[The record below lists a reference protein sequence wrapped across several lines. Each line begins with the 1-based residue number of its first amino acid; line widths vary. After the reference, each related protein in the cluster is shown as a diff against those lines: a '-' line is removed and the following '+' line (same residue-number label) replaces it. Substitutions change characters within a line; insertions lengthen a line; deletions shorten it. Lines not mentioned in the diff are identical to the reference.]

1 MFVWDPAY
9 FIFIA
14 PALLLMLFAQF
25 KVQGTYRK
33 YSQVANRLGISG
45 LEAAQ
50 RLLRANGLYH
60 VQIKGTHGQ
69 LTDHYDPRTKELRL
83 SEGVARSASVA
94 ALGIVAHECGHA
106 VQDKTGYFPLRLRA
120 GLVPMVNIGGY
131 LGYIFFL
138 AGLLLQITG
147 LVWLGVIFFSGGVVF
162 ALATLPVELN
172 ASSRAMQMLKSAG
185 LVRGEDEF
193 KQARS
198 VLNAAA
204 LTYIAA
210 LAMALF
216 QLLYYISIAVG
227 MSGRRRR

>member
-1 MFVWDPAY
+1 MFMWNPTY
-9 FIFIA
+9 FVFIV

-33 YSQVANRLGISG
+33 YGQIANRLGISG
-45 LEAAQ
+45 LEAAR
-50 RLLRANGLYH
+50 RLLRANGLNH
-60 VQIKGTHGQ
+60 VQVKGTRGQ
-69 LTDHYDPRTKELRL
+69 LTDHYDPRSKELRL

-94 ALGIVAHECGHA
+94 SLGIVAHECGHA
-106 VQDKTGYFPLRLRA
+106 VQDKAGYFPLRLRA

-138 AGLLLQITG
+138 VGLFLQMTG

-172 ASSRAMQMLKSAG
+172 ASSRAMKMLKSAG
-185 LVRGEDEF
+185 LVRGEDEY
-193 KQARS
+193 KQAKS

-204 LTYIAA
+204 LTYVAA

-216 QLLYYISIAVG
+216 QLLYYISIAAG

>member
-1 MFVWDPAY
+1 MFMWNPTY

-25 KVQGTYRK
+25 KVQRTYRK
-33 YSQVANRLGISG
+33 YGQVANRLGISG

-50 RLLRANGLYH
+50 RLLQANGLNQ
-60 VQIKGTHGQ
+60 VEVKGTRGQ
-69 LTDHYDPRTKELRL
+69 LTDHYDPRSKELRL

-94 ALGIVAHECGHA
+94 SLGIVAHECGHA
-106 VQDKTGYFPLRLRA
+106 VQDKAGYLPLRLRA
-120 GLVPMVNIGGY
+120 GLVPMVNVGGY

-138 AGLLLQITG
+138 VGLFLQVTG
-147 LVWLGVIFFSGGVVF
+147 LVWLGVAFFSGGVVF

-172 ASSRAMQMLKSAG
+172 ASSRAMQMLNSAG
-185 LVRGEDEF
+185 LVRGEDEY
-193 KQARS
+193 KQAKS

-204 LTYIAA
+204 LTYVAA

-216 QLLYYISIAVG
+216 QLLYYISIAAG

>member
-1 MFVWDPAY
+1 MFMWNPTY
-9 FIFIA
+9 FVFIA

-33 YSQVANRLGISG
+33 YSKVANRLGISG
-45 LEAAQ
+45 REAAQ
-50 RLLRANGLYH
+50 RLLRANGLNH
-60 VQIKGTHGQ
+60 VVVKDVRGQ
-69 LTDHYDPRTKELRL
+69 LTDHYDPRSKELRL

-106 VQDKTGYFPLRLRA
+106 VQDKAGYLPLRLRA
-120 GLVPMVNIGGY
+120 GLVPMVNVGGY

-138 AGLLLQITG
+138 IGLFLQMTG

-172 ASSRAMQMLKSAG
+172 ASRRATQMLESAG
-185 LVRGEDEF
+185 LTRGQDEL
-193 KQARS
+193 KQAKS

-204 LTYIAA
+204 LTYVAA

-216 QLLYYISIAVG
+216 QLLYYVSIAAG

>member
-1 MFVWDPAY
+1 MFMWNPTY
-9 FIFIA
+9 FVFIA

-33 YSQVANRLGISG
+33 YSKVANRLGISG
-45 LEAAQ
+45 REAAQ
-50 RLLRANGLYH
+50 RLLRANGLNH
-60 VQIKGTHGQ
+60 VVVKDVRGQ
-69 LTDHYDPRTKELRL
+69 LTDHYDPRSKELRL

-106 VQDKTGYFPLRLRA
+106 VQDKAGYLPLRLRA
-120 GLVPMVNIGGY
+120 SLVPMVNVGGY

-138 AGLLLQITG
+138 IGLFLQMTG

-172 ASSRAMQMLKSAG
+172 ASRRATQMLESAG
-185 LVRGEDEF
+185 LTRGQDEL
-193 KQARS
+193 KQAKS

-204 LTYIAA
+204 LTYVAA

-216 QLLYYISIAVG
+216 QLLYYVSIAAG

>member
-1 MFVWDPAY
+1 MFMWNPTY

-50 RLLRANGLYH
+50 RLLRANGLNH
-60 VQIKGTHGQ
+60 VEVTGIRGQ
-69 LTDHYDPRTKELRL
+69 LTDHYDPRSKELRL

-94 ALGIVAHECGHA
+94 SLGIVAHECGHA
-106 VQDKTGYFPLRLRA
+106 VQDKAGYFPLRLRA

-138 AGLLLQITG
+138 VGIFLQMTG

-172 ASSRAMQMLKSAG
+172 ASNRAIQMLNSAG
-185 LVRGEDEF
+185 LVRGQDEL
-193 KQARS
+193 KQAKS

-204 LTYIAA
+204 LTYVAA
-210 LAMALF
+210 LAMALL
-216 QLLYYISIAVG
+216 QLLYYISIAAG

>member
-1 MFVWDPAY
+1 MFMWNPAY
-9 FIFIA
+9 FVFIA

-45 LEAAQ
+45 QEAAQ
-50 RLLRANGLYH
+50 RLLRANGLSH
-60 VQIKGTHGQ
+60 VEVKGIRGQ
-69 LTDHYDPRTKELRL
+69 LTDHYDPRSKELRL

-106 VQDKTGYFPLRLRA
+106 VQDKAGYFPLRLRA

-138 AGLLLQITG
+138 IGLFLQITG
-147 LVWLGVIFFSGGVVF
+147 LVWLGIIFFSGGVVF

-172 ASSRAMQMLKSAG
+172 ASNRAMQMLESAG
-185 LVRGEDEF
+185 LTRGQDEL
-193 KQARS
+193 KQAKS

-204 LTYIAA
+204 LTYVAA

-216 QLLYYISIAVG
+216 QLLYYVSIAAG

>member
-1 MFVWDPAY
+1 MFMWNPAY

-33 YSQVANRLGISG
+33 YSRVANRLGISG

-50 RLLRANGLYH
+50 RLLRANGLNN
-60 VQIKGTHGQ
+60 VQIKGIRGQ
-69 LTDHYDPRTKELRL
+69 LSDHYDPRSKELRL

-106 VQDKTGYFPLRLRA
+106 VQDKSGYFPLRLRA

-138 AGLLLQITG
+138 VGLFLQMTG
-147 LVWLGVIFFSGGVVF
+147 LVWLGVAFFSGGVVF

-172 ASSRAMQMLKSAG
+172 ASNRAMQMLNSAG
-185 LVRGEDEF
+185 LVGGQDEL
-193 KQARS
+193 KQAKS

-204 LTYIAA
+204 LTYVAA
-210 LAMALF
+210 LAMALL
-216 QLLYYISIAVG
+216 QLLYYISIAAG

>member
-1 MFVWDPAY
+1 MFMWNPAY
-9 FIFIA
+9 FVFIA

-33 YSQVANRLGISG
+33 YSQVVNRLGISG
-45 LEAAQ
+45 REAAQ
-50 RLLRANGLYH
+50 RLLRANGLNH
-60 VQIKGTHGQ
+60 VVVKDVRGQ
-69 LTDHYDPRTKELRL
+69 LTDHYDPRSKELRL

-106 VQDKTGYFPLRLRA
+106 VQDKAGYLPLRLRA
-120 GLVPMVNIGGY
+120 SLVPMVNVGGY

-138 AGLLLQITG
+138 IGLFLQMTG

-172 ASSRAMQMLKSAG
+172 ASRRATQMLESAG
-185 LVRGEDEF
+185 LTRGQDEL
-193 KQARS
+193 KQAKS

-204 LTYIAA
+204 LTYVAA

-216 QLLYYISIAVG
+216 QLLYYVSIAAG

>member
-1 MFVWDPAY
+1 MFMWNPAY

-33 YSQVANRLGISG
+33 YSQVANRLGIRG

-50 RLLRANGLYH
+50 RLLRASGLTQ
-60 VQIKGTHGQ
+60 VQIKGIRGQ
-69 LTDHYDPRTKELRL
+69 LTDHYDPRSKELRL

-94 ALGIVAHECGHA
+94 SLGIVAHECGHA

-120 GLVPMVNIGGY
+120 GLVPMVNVGGY

-138 AGLLLQITG
+138 VGLFLQITG

-162 ALATLPVELN
+162 ALATLPMELN
-172 ASSRAMQMLKSAG
+172 ASNRAMQMLKGAG

-193 KQARS
+193 KQAKS

-204 LTYIAA
+204 LTYVAA
-210 LAMALF
+210 LAMALL
-216 QLLYYISIAVG
+216 QLLYYISIAAG

>member
-1 MFVWDPAY
+1 MFMWNPAY

-50 RLLRANGLYH
+50 RLLRANGLNH
-60 VQIKGTHGQ
+60 VQVKGVRGQ
-69 LTDHYDPRTKELRL
+69 LTDHYDPRSKELHL
-83 SEGVARSASVA
+83 SEGVGHSASVA

-131 LGYIFFL
+131 MGYIFFL
-138 AGLLLQITG
+138 IGLFLQITG

-172 ASSRAMQMLKSAG
+172 ASNRAMQMLESAG
-185 LVRGEDEF
+185 LVGGQDEL
-193 KQARS
+193 KQAKS

-204 LTYIAA
+204 LTYVAA

-216 QLLYYISIAVG
+216 QLLYYISIAAG

>member
-1 MFVWDPAY
+1 MFMWNPAY

-33 YSQVANRLGISG
+33 YAQVANRLGISG
-45 LEAAQ
+45 LEAAR
-50 RLLRANGLYH
+50 RLLRANGLNH
-60 VQIKGTHGQ
+60 VEIKGIRGQ
-69 LTDHYDPRTKELRL
+69 LTDHYDPRSKELRL
-83 SEGVARSASVA
+83 SDGVARSASVA
-94 ALGIVAHECGHA
+94 SLGIVAHECGHA

-120 GLVPMVNIGGY
+120 GLVPMVNVGGY

-138 AGLLLQITG
+138 VGLFLQITG

-172 ASSRAMQMLKSAG
+172 ASNRAMQMLSSAG
-185 LVRGEDEF
+185 LVRGEDEL
-193 KQARS
+193 KQAKS

-204 LTYIAA
+204 LTYVAA

-216 QLLYYISIAVG
+216 QLLYYISIAAG

>member
-1 MFVWDPAY
+1 MFMWDPAY

-33 YSQVANRLGISG
+33 YSQVANRLGVSG

-50 RLLRANGLYH
+50 RLLRVNGLNH
-60 VQIKGTHGQ
+60 VQIKGIRGQ
-69 LTDHYDPRTKELRL
+69 LTDHYDPRSKELRL

-94 ALGIVAHECGHA
+94 SLGIVAHECGHA

-138 AGLLLQITG
+138 VGLFLQMTG
-147 LVWLGVIFFSGGVVF
+147 LVWLGVIFFSGGVIF

-172 ASSRAMQMLKSAG
+172 ASGRAMQMLTNAG
-185 LVRGEDEF
+185 LVSGQDEF
-193 KQARS
+193 KQAKS

-204 LTYIAA
+204 LTYVAA
-210 LAMALF
+210 LAMALL
-216 QLLYYISIAVG
+216 QLLYYISIAAG

>member
-1 MFVWDPAY
+1 MFMWDPAY

-33 YSQVANRLGISG
+33 YARVANRLGISG

-50 RLLRANGLYH
+50 RLLRANGLHH
-60 VQIKGTHGQ
+60 VEIKGTRGQ
-69 LTDHYDPRTKELRL
+69 LTDHYDPRSKELRL

-106 VQDKTGYFPLRLRA
+106 VQDKAGYFPLRLRA

-138 AGLLLQITG
+138 VGIFLQITG

-172 ASSRAMQMLKSAG
+172 ASRRATQMLESAG
-185 LVRGEDEF
+185 LVRGQDEL
-193 KQARS
+193 KQAKS

-216 QLLYYISIAVG
+216 QLLYYISIAAG

>member
-1 MFVWDPAY
+1 MFMWNPAY

-50 RLLRANGLYH
+50 RLLRANGLNH
-60 VQIKGTHGQ
+60 VQVKGVRGQ
-69 LTDHYDPRTKELRL
+69 LTDHYDPRSKELRL
-83 SEGVARSASVA
+83 SEGVGRSASVA

-131 LGYIFFL
+131 MGYIFFL
-138 AGLLLQITG
+138 IGLFLQMTG

-172 ASSRAMQMLKSAG
+172 ASNRAMQMLESAG
-185 LVRGEDEF
+185 LVRGQDEL
-193 KQARS
+193 KQAKS

-204 LTYIAA
+204 LTYVAA

-216 QLLYYISIAVG
+216 QLLYYISIAAG

>member
-1 MFVWDPAY
+1 MFMWNPAY
-9 FIFIA
+9 FVFIA

-50 RLLRANGLYH
+50 RLLRANGLNH
-60 VQIKGTHGQ
+60 VQVKDIRGQ
-69 LTDHYDPRTKELRL
+69 LTDHYDPRSKELRL

-106 VQDKTGYFPLRLRA
+106 VQDKAGYFPLRLRA
-120 GLVPMVNIGGY
+120 GLVPVVNIGGY

-138 AGLLLQITG
+138 IGLFLQMTG

-172 ASSRAMQMLKSAG
+172 ASRRATQMLESAG
-185 LVRGEDEF
+185 LVRGQDEL
-193 KQARS
+193 KQAKS

-204 LTYIAA
+204 LTYVAA

-216 QLLYYISIAVG
+216 QLLYYISIAAG

>member
-1 MFVWDPAY
+1 MFMWNPAY
-9 FIFIA
+9 FVFIA

-33 YSQVANRLGISG
+33 YSQIANRLGISG
-45 LEAAQ
+45 QEAAQ
-50 RLLRANGLYH
+50 RLLRANGLNH
-60 VQIKGTHGQ
+60 VQVKGIRGQ
-69 LTDHYDPRTKELRL
+69 LFDHYDPRSKELRL

-106 VQDKTGYFPLRLRA
+106 VQDKSGYFPLRLRA

-138 AGLLLQITG
+138 VGLFLQMTG
-147 LVWLGVIFFSGGVVF
+147 LVWLGVAFFSGGVVF

-172 ASSRAMQMLKSAG
+172 ASNRAMQMLKSAR
-185 LVRGEDEF
+185 LVRGEDEY
-193 KQARS
+193 KQAKS

-204 LTYIAA
+204 LTYVAA

-216 QLLYYISIAVG
+216 QLLYYISIAAG

>member
-1 MFVWDPAY
+1 MFMWNPAY
-9 FIFIA
+9 FVFIA

-33 YSQVANRLGISG
+33 YAQVANRLGISG

-50 RLLRANGLYH
+50 RLLRANGLHH
-60 VQIKGTHGQ
+60 VQIKSIRGE
-69 LTDHYDPRTKELRL
+69 LTDHYDPRSKELRL
-83 SEGVARSASVA
+83 SEGVGRSASVA

-106 VQDKTGYFPLRLRA
+106 VQDKAGYFPLRLRA

-138 AGLLLQITG
+138 VGLFLQMTG
-147 LVWLGVIFFSGGVVF
+147 LVWLGVAFFSGGVVF

-172 ASSRAMQMLKSAG
+172 ASNRAVQMLESAG
-185 LVRGEDEF
+185 LVRGQDEL
-193 KQARS
+193 KQAKG

-204 LTYIAA
+204 LTYVAA
-210 LAMALF
+210 LAMALL
-216 QLLYYISIAVG
+216 QLLYYISIAAG

>member
-1 MFVWDPAY
+1 VFMWNPTYFV
-9 FIFIA
+9 FIA

-50 RLLRANGLYH
+50 RLLRANGLNH
-60 VQIKGTHGQ
+60 VEVKGIHGQ
-69 LTDHYDPRTKELRL
+69 LSDHYDPRSKELRL

-106 VQDKTGYFPLRLRA
+106 VQDKAGYFPLRLRA

-138 AGLLLQITG
+138 VGLFLQMTG
-147 LVWLGVIFFSGGVVF
+147 LVWLGVAFFSGGVLF

-172 ASSRAMQMLKSAG
+172 ASNRATQMLESAG
-185 LVRGEDEF
+185 LVRGQDEL
-193 KQARS
+193 KQAKS

-204 LTYIAA
+204 LTYVAA
-210 LAMALF
+210 LAMALL
-216 QLLYYISIAVG
+216 QLLYYISIAAG

>member
-1 MFVWDPAY
+1 MFIWDPTY

-50 RLLRANGLYH
+50 RLLRASGLTH
-60 VQIKGTHGQ
+60 VQIKGTRGQ
-69 LTDHYDPRTKELRL
+69 LTDHYDPRHKELRL

-94 ALGIVAHECGHA
+94 SLGIVAHECGHA

-138 AGLLLQITG
+138 AGLFLQITG
-147 LVWLGVIFFSGGVVF
+147 LVWLGVIFFSGGVIF
-162 ALATLPVELN
+162 SLATLPVELN
-172 ASSRAMQMLKSAG
+172 ASRRAMQMLKSTG
-185 LVRGEDEF
+185 LIRGEDEF

-204 LTYIAA
+204 LTYVAA
-210 LAMALF
+210 LAMALL
-216 QLLYYISIAVG
+216 QLLYYISIAAG

>member
-1 MFVWDPAY
+1 MFIWDPTY
-9 FIFIA
+9 FVFIA

-33 YSQVANRLGISG
+33 YSQLANRLGISG

-50 RLLRANGLYH
+50 RLLRANGLTQ
-60 VQIKGTHGQ
+60 VQIKGTRGQ
-69 LTDHYDPRTKELRL
+69 LTDHYDPRSKELRL

-94 ALGIVAHECGHA
+94 SLGIVAHECGHA
-106 VQDKTGYFPLRLRA
+106 IQDKAGYFPLRLRA

-138 AGLLLQITG
+138 AGLFLQITG
-147 LVWLGVIFFSGGVVF
+147 LIWLGVTFFSGGVVF

-172 ASSRAMQMLKSAG
+172 ASSQAMQMLKSAG
-185 LVRGEDEF
+185 LVRDENEF
-193 KQARS
+193 KQAKS

-204 LTYIAA
+204 LTYVAA

-216 QLLYYISIAVG
+216 QLLYYISIATG

>member
-1 MFVWDPAY
+1 MFMWNPTY
-9 FIFIA
+9 FVFIA

-25 KVQGTYRK
+25 KVKGTYRK

-45 LEAAQ
+45 QEAAQ
-50 RLLRANGLYH
+50 RLLRANGLNH
-60 VQIKGTHGQ
+60 VQVKGTRGQ
-69 LTDHYDPRTKELRL
+69 LTDHYDPRSKELRL
-83 SEGVARSASVA
+83 SEGVGRSASVA

-106 VQDKTGYFPLRLRA
+106 VQDNTGYFPLRLRA

-138 AGLLLQITG
+138 IGLFLQMTG

-172 ASSRAMQMLKSAG
+172 ASNRAMQMLESAG
-185 LVRGEDEF
+185 LTRGQDEL
-193 KQARS
+193 KQAKS

-204 LTYIAA
+204 LTYVAA
-210 LAMALF
+210 LAMALL
-216 QLLYYISIAVG
+216 QLLYYISVAAG

>member
-1 MFVWDPAY
+1 MFMWNPTY
-9 FIFIA
+9 FVFIA

-33 YSQVANRLGISG
+33 YSKVANRLGISG
-45 LEAAQ
+45 REAAQ
-50 RLLRANGLYH
+50 RLLRANGLHH
-60 VQIKGTHGQ
+60 VVVKDIRGQ
-69 LTDHYDPRTKELRL
+69 LTDHYDPRSKELRL

-106 VQDKTGYFPLRLRA
+106 VQDKAGYLPLRLRA
-120 GLVPMVNIGGY
+120 SLVPMVNVGGY

-138 AGLLLQITG
+138 IGLFLQMTG

-172 ASSRAMQMLKSAG
+172 ASRRATQMLESAG
-185 LVRGEDEF
+185 LTRGQDEL
-193 KQARS
+193 KQAKS

-204 LTYIAA
+204 LTYVAA

-216 QLLYYISIAVG
+216 QLLYYVSIAAG

>member
-1 MFVWDPAY
+1 MFMWNPTY
-9 FIFIA
+9 FVFIA

-25 KVQGTYRK
+25 KVKGTYRK
-33 YSQVANRLGISG
+33 YSKVANRLGISG
-45 LEAAQ
+45 QEAAQ
-50 RLLRANGLYH
+50 RLLRANGLNH
-60 VQIKGTHGQ
+60 VKIKDIRGQ
-69 LTDHYDPRTKELRL
+69 LTDHYDPRSKELRL
-83 SEGVARSASVA
+83 SEGVAHSASVA

-106 VQDKTGYFPLRLRA
+106 AQDKAGYLPLRLRA

-138 AGLLLQITG
+138 IGLFLQMTG

-172 ASSRAMQMLKSAG
+172 ASRRATQMLESAG
-185 LVRGEDEF
+185 LVRGQDEL
-193 KQARS
+193 KQAKS

-204 LTYIAA
+204 LTYVAA

-216 QLLYYISIAVG
+216 QLLYYISIAAG

>member
-1 MFVWDPAY
+1 MLMWNPNY
-9 FIFIA
+9 LIFIA

-33 YSQVANRLGISG
+33 YSQVANRSGISG

-50 RLLRANGLYH
+50 RLLQANGLNH
-60 VQIKGTHGQ
+60 VEVKGIRGQ
-69 LTDHYDPRTKELRL
+69 LADHYDPRSKELRL
-83 SEGVARSASVA
+83 SEGVARGASVA

-106 VQDKTGYFPLRLRA
+106 VQDKAGYLPLRLRA

-138 AGLLLQITG
+138 IGLFLQITG
-147 LVWLGVIFFSGGVVF
+147 LVWLGIIFFSGGVIF

-172 ASSRAMQMLKSAG
+172 ASNRAMQMLKSAG
-185 LVRGEDEF
+185 LTRGQDEL
-193 KQARS
+193 KQAKS

-204 LTYIAA
+204 LTYVAA

-216 QLLYYISIAVG
+216 QLLYYISIAAG

>member
-1 MFVWDPAY
+1 MFMWNPAY
-9 FIFIA
+9 FVFIA

-45 LEAAQ
+45 QEAAQ
-50 RLLRANGLYH
+50 RLLRANGLHH
-60 VQIKGTHGQ
+60 VQVKGIRGQ
-69 LTDHYDPRTKELRL
+69 LSDHYDPRSKELRL
-83 SEGVARSASVA
+83 SEGVGRGASVA

-106 VQDKTGYFPLRLRA
+106 AQDKAGYLPLRLRA

-138 AGLLLQITG
+138 IGLFLQMTG

-172 ASSRAMQMLKSAG
+172 ASKRAMQMLESAG
-185 LVRGEDEF
+185 LTRGQDELR
-193 KQARS
+193 QAKS

-204 LTYIAA
+204 LTYVAA
-210 LAMALF
+210 LAMALM
-216 QLLYYISIAVG
+216 QLLYYISIAAG

>member
-1 MFVWDPAY
+1 MFMWNPTY
-9 FIFIA
+9 FVFIA

-25 KVQGTYRK
+25 KVKGTYRK

-45 LEAAQ
+45 QEAAQ
-50 RLLRANGLYH
+50 RLLRANGLNH
-60 VQIKGTHGQ
+60 VQVKGIRGQ
-69 LTDHYDPRTKELRL
+69 LTDHYDPRSKELRL
-83 SEGVARSASVA
+83 SEGVARGASVA

-131 LGYIFFL
+131 MGYIFFL
-138 AGLLLQITG
+138 IGLFLQMTG

-172 ASSRAMQMLKSAG
+172 ASNRAMQMLESAG
-185 LVRGEDEF
+185 LTRGQDEL
-193 KQARS
+193 KQAKS

-204 LTYIAA
+204 LTYVAA

-216 QLLYYISIAVG
+216 QLLYYVSIAAG

>member
-1 MFVWDPAY
+1 MFMWNPAY
-9 FIFIA
+9 FVFIA

-45 LEAAQ
+45 QEAAQ
-50 RLLRANGLYH
+50 RLLRANGLSH
-60 VQIKGTHGQ
+60 VQIKGIRGQ
-69 LTDHYDPRTKELRL
+69 LSDHYDPRSKELRL
-83 SEGVARSASVA
+83 SEGVGRGASVA

-106 VQDKTGYFPLRLRA
+106 AQDKAGYLPLRLRA

-138 AGLLLQITG
+138 IGLFLQMTG

-172 ASSRAMQMLKSAG
+172 ASKRAMQMLESAG
-185 LVRGEDEF
+185 LTRGQDELR
-193 KQARS
+193 QAKS

-204 LTYIAA
+204 LTYVAA
-210 LAMALF
+210 LAMALM
-216 QLLYYISIAVG
+216 QLLYYISIAAG

>member
-1 MFVWDPAY
+1 MFMWNPTY
-9 FIFIA
+9 FVFIA

-25 KVQGTYRK
+25 KVKGTYRK

-45 LEAAQ
+45 QEAAQ
-50 RLLRANGLYH
+50 RLLRANGLNH
-60 VQIKGTHGQ
+60 VQVKGTRGQ
-69 LTDHYDPRTKELRL
+69 LTDHYDPRSKELRL
-83 SEGVARSASVA
+83 SEGVGRSASVA

-138 AGLLLQITG
+138 IGLLLQMTG

-172 ASSRAMQMLKSAG
+172 ASNRAMQMLESAG
-185 LVRGEDEF
+185 LVRGQDEF
-193 KQARS
+193 KQAKS

-204 LTYIAA
+204 LTYVAA
-210 LAMALF
+210 LAMALL
-216 QLLYYISIAVG
+216 QLLYYISVAAG

>member
-1 MFVWDPAY
+1 MFMWNPAY
-9 FIFIA
+9 FVFIA

-33 YSQVANRLGISG
+33 YSKVANRLGIG
-45 LEAAQ
+45 GQEAAR
-50 RLLRANGLYH
+50 RLLQANGLHH
-60 VQIKGTHGQ
+60 VAVKDIRGQ
-69 LTDHYDPRTKELRL
+69 LTDHYDPRSKELRL

-106 VQDKTGYFPLRLRA
+106 VQDKAGYFPLRLRA
-120 GLVPMVNIGGY
+120 GLVPMVNVGGY

-138 AGLLLQITG
+138 IGLFLQMTG

-172 ASSRAMQMLKSAG
+172 ASRRATQMLESAG
-185 LVRGEDEF
+185 LVRGQDEL
-193 KQARS
+193 KQTKS

-204 LTYIAA
+204 LTYVAA
-210 LAMALF
+210 LAMALL
-216 QLLYYISIAVG
+216 QLLYYISIAAG

>member
-1 MFVWDPAY
+1 MLMWDPAY

-50 RLLRANGLYH
+50 RLLRTSGLYH
-60 VQIKGTHGQ
+60 VQIKGTPGQ

-106 VQDKTGYFPLRLRA
+106 IQDKTGYFPLRLRA
-120 GLVPMVNIGGY
+120 SLVPMVNIGGY

-147 LVWLGVIFFSGGVVF
+147 LVWLGVIFFSGGFVF

-172 ASSRAMQMLKSAG
+172 ASNRAMQMLTSAG
-185 LVRGEDEF
+185 LLRGEDEF
-193 KQARS
+193 KQAKS

-204 LTYIAA
+204 LTYVAA

>member
-1 MFVWDPAY
+1 
-9 FIFIA
+9 
-14 PALLLMLFAQF
+14 MLFAQF

-45 LEAAQ
+45 QEAAQ
-50 RLLRANGLYH
+50 RLLRANGLNH
-60 VQIKGTHGQ
+60 VQVKGTRGQ
-69 LTDHYDPRTKELRL
+69 LSDHYDPRSKELRL
-83 SEGVARSASVA
+83 SEGVGRSASVA

-106 VQDKTGYFPLRLRA
+106 VQDKTGYLPLRLRA

-138 AGLLLQITG
+138 IGLFLQMTG

-162 ALATLPVELN
+162 ALATLPVELD
-172 ASSRAMQMLKSAG
+172 ASNRAIQMLESAG
-185 LVRGEDEF
+185 LVRGQDEL
-193 KQARS
+193 KQAKS

-204 LTYIAA
+204 LTYVAA
-210 LAMALF
+210 LAMALL
-216 QLLYYISIAVG
+216 QLLYYISVAAG

>member
-1 MFVWDPAY
+1 MFMWNPAY
-9 FIFIA
+9 FVFIA
-14 PALLLMLFAQF
+14 PALLLMLLAQF

-50 RLLRANGLYH
+50 RLLRANGLNH
-60 VQIKGTHGQ
+60 VAVKGIRGQ
-69 LTDHYDPRTKELRL
+69 LTDHYDPRSKELRL

-138 AGLLLQITG
+138 AGLFLQMTG

-172 ASSRAMQMLKSAG
+172 ASRRATQMLESAG
-185 LVRGEDEF
+185 LVRGQDEL
-193 KQARS
+193 KQAKS

-204 LTYIAA
+204 LTYVAA

-216 QLLYYISIAVG
+216 QLLYYISIAAG

>member
-1 MFVWDPAY
+1 MFMWNPTY
-9 FIFIA
+9 FVFIA

-25 KVQGTYRK
+25 KVKGTYRK

-45 LEAAQ
+45 QEAAQ
-50 RLLRANGLYH
+50 RLLRANGLNH
-60 VQIKGTHGQ
+60 VQVKGTRGQ
-69 LTDHYDPRTKELRL
+69 LTDHYDPRSKELRL
-83 SEGVARSASVA
+83 SEGVGRSASVA

-106 VQDKTGYFPLRLRA
+106 VQDNTGYFPLRLRA

-138 AGLLLQITG
+138 IGLFLQMTG

-172 ASSRAMQMLKSAG
+172 ASNRAMQMLESAG
-185 LVRGEDEF
+185 LVRGQDEF
-193 KQARS
+193 KQAKS

-204 LTYIAA
+204 LTYVAA
-210 LAMALF
+210 LAMALL
-216 QLLYYISIAVG
+216 QLLYYISVAAG